1 VGTIRSHLVGAWFQ
15 MRGVIGHY
23 LETTRGPYLDGF
35 RPELTRTREMSLGN
49 RSGHLPAE

>member
-23 LETTRGPYLDGF
+23 LETTLAVPTSMAFAL
-35 RPELTRTREMSLGN
+35 S
-49 RSGHLPAE
+49 